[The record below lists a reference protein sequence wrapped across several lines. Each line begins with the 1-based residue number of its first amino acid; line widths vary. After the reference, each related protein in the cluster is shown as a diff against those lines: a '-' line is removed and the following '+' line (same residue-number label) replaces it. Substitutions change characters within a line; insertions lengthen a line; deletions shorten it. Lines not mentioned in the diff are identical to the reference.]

1 MLHPSANL
9 ASDFRAERPNG
20 EDGLYLHDLA
30 DGAVVEIDTQHSHYK
45 LVKRADSHVC
55 ISGHPTF
62 CPEPVE
68 VEIEGSVAGGS
79 TLLPNPGFI
88 GRGMYLMFKHP
99 QFNLVTTSRIREIH
113 THG

>member
-1 MLHPSANL
+1 MLHANANL
-9 ASDFRAERPNG
+9 AGDFRSERPNG

-30 DGAVVEIDTQHSHYK
+30 DGAVVEVETQHSHYK

-79 TLLPNPGFI
+79 ALLPNPGFI

-113 THG
+113 THS